1 MPPSPTRPT
10 RLHLLALCTFLAPLG
25 LLAWFGGLELA
36 RQGEEVQAAVERE
49 AFGFLGRAVAA
60 ADARIRQRTAPLLD
74 REVTLANPAE
84 WALDCQAAGDVE
96 LLDLLLLDERGAV
109 VAPEPAPVGIGLPL
123 HRTVRS
129 RTPFASEFLATADAM
144 VARGELE
151 PAASLLQD
159 LLAAQRRG
167 SGSRGRF
174 GEGDDLELRTRFQL
188 GAILRALGR
197 EEAAHAEY
205 QRVRTLA
212 EPNRIANFGEADA
225 LAMDLLAAVALAELD
240 ADDRERLHI
249 LAAIAEGR
257 HDMLSDDLLAAI
269 AKRLRAALPE
279 SEATDPA
286 VRRHLALDALRR
298 QVRAFAAEYRQ
309 LLEETIRRRLR
320 TPEESGLVHHVF
332 SAAGTS
338 SIVVVRRASERER
351 ELLDAA
357 HLCYRFSLPL
367 LLTDALEPFLRG
379 APEQFSLALAD
390 ADGVPVLQPPMPTPP
405 GWNSPTVLSHGLQF
419 AALPADIEG
428 YAAGASAARR
438 NMAILFGVLVLVA
451 LSGAVWLWRSVSREA
466 ELASAKVELVSR
478 VSHELKTP
486 LALIR
491 MYGETMS
498 LGRARSAEDTSRF
511 GGIIAREADRLTGM
525 IHRILDFAR
534 KEAGSLTYQ
543 PEPTDLG
550 AVARRVAGIYLPH
563 LQSRGATLGVDA
575 ADGLHADVD
584 TAAFEGALLNLLEN
598 ASKFQDP
605 ARSEHP
611 IELSLAREGKDAVI
625 EVRDRGRG
633 VPAGDLEQI
642 FSGFH
647 RASNAGETR
656 GAGLGLSLVRH
667 FAQAHGG
674 SVRALPRPGGGT
686 TIRLTLPTTDPN
698 R

>member
-1 MPPSPTRPT
+1 MAPASPRPT

-25 LLAWFGGLELA
+25 LLAWFGALELS

-60 ADARIRQRTAPLLD
+60 ADARIKQRIAPLLD
-74 REVTLANPAE
+74 REVTVANPVE
-84 WALDCQAAGDVE
+84 WALERQAEGDVE
-96 LLDLLLLDERGAV
+96 LLDVLLLDERGAV
-109 VAPEPAPVGIGLPL
+109 VAPEPAPAGMGLPL
-123 HRTVRS
+123 HRPLRS
-129 RTPFASEFLATADAM
+129 RTPFASESIATAEAM
-144 VARGELE
+144 VARGELQ
-151 PAASLLQD
+151 PAARLLQD

-167 SGSRGRF
+167 TGSRGRF
-174 GEGDDLELRTRFQL
+174 GEGDDLELRIRFQL
-188 GAILRALGR
+188 GSILRALGQP
-197 EEAAHAEY
+197 EAAQAEY

-212 EPNRIANFGEADA
+212 EPNRIANFGEDDA
-225 LAMDLLAAVALAELD
+225 LALDLLAAVGLAELD
-240 ADDRERLHI
+240 SDGEEELRL
-249 LAAIAEGR
+249 LTAIAEGR
-257 HDMLSDDLLAAI
+257 HDMLSDDLLAAV
-269 AKRLRAALPE
+269 ARRLRAALPE
-279 SEATDPA
+279 AAVPSPA
-286 VRRHLALDALRR
+286 AQRTLALDALRQ

-309 LLEETIRRRLR
+309 FLEETIRRRLR
-320 TPEESGLVHHVF
+320 TPEDSGLVHQVF

-338 SIVVVRRASERER
+338 SIVVVRRATEQER

-367 LLTDALEPFLRG
+367 LLADALEPFLRG
-379 APEQFSLALAD
+379 APEQFALGLAD
-390 ADGVPVLQPPMPTPP
+390 ADGVPVLQPPLPAPPSWNAPTM
-405 GWNSPTVLSHGLQF
+405 LSRGLQF

-428 YAAGASAARR
+428 YVARASAARR

-466 ELASAKVELVSR
+466 ELARAKVELVSR

-534 KEAGSLTYQ
+534 KEAGSLTYR
-543 PEPTDLG
+543 PERADLG
-550 AVARRVAGIYLPH
+550 ALARRVAGIYLPH
-563 LQSRGATLGVDA
+563 LEGRGATLTVDA
-575 ADGLHADVD
+575 AEGLHADVD
-584 TAAFEGALLNLLEN
+584 TAAFEGALVNLLEN

-605 ARSEHP
+605 ARTEHP

-686 TIRLTLPTTDPN
+686 TFRLTLPTTDPN